1 MRQCSVYYSITVN
14 LRPGIVT
21 LLEPVYSGLHIK
33 DWPVKSVI
41 FSFVNRRHEWKYADE
56 RCSASIIGAE
66 FSHLQMMICVTVFKC
81 ISAKICCCAPVMAIT
96 AVLCPH
102 AETIT
107 ASFIEY
113 N

>member
-1 MRQCSVYYSITVN
+1 MEIR
-14 LRPGIVT
+14 RRT
-21 LLEPVYSGLHIK
+21 LLRLT
-33 DWPVKSVI
+33 
-41 FSFVNRRHEWKYADE
+41 A
-56 RCSASIIGAE
+56 ASIIGAE